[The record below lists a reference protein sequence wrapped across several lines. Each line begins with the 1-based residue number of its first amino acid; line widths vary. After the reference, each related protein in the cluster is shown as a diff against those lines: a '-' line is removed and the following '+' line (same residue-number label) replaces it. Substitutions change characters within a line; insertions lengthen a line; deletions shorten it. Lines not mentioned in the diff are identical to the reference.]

1 MVEVVILRGKT
12 RHGKNRVREH
22 GDRWV
27 VVRRTEENLGP
38 RFHVPVNASPPWLW
52 LETTD
57 CECSTCEKWG
67 QDGRWVA
74 ENNDLNF
81 EILRRETIG
90 S

>member
-1 MVEVVILRGKT
+1 MNIVILQGKT

-27 VVRRTEENLGP
+27 VEQTENSVMCLDGDP
-38 RFHVPVNASPPWLW
+38 GIKLTVPN
-52 LETTD
+52 

-67 QDGRWVA
+67 PDSRWIRQT
-74 ENNDLNF
+74 NDPNF
-81 EILRRETIG
+81 EIMERETID